1 LKSVCASSSTT
12 TSTKLNSLHLLVSKS
27 FTLTEKYMTST
38 TTTKTSTKCLTLVGA
53 AVSVGLLLLSTVAG
67 TLSISSA
74 QPQGQRQEQQPQ
86 ELQLEQLL
94 GDVQVRNDTRPVAA
108 GGGGPISVVTWFVPQ
123 NVSISAGETVT
134 WVNPTVVGEP
144 HTVSFLKQ
152 QDYFAAPESPYL
164 LPNGTQLTPA
174 NPNERNTEPI
184 IIPGQNDT
192 TSNTIIL
199 ANKRAYDPVVIDA
212 QNNVTYLPLNAN
224 YTMTGDELYVNSG
237 WMWPEGQNPP
247 GTPPIT
253 SFSVT
258 FENPGTYDYICMIHP
273 WMTGRVIVQGDAQT
287 EAQPQPE
294 PEPQNQTETQG
305 LGEPESPNPL
315 FG

>member
-1 LKSVCASSSTT
+1 
-12 TSTKLNSLHLLVSKS
+12 
-27 FTLTEKYMTST
+27 MTST
-38 TTTKTSTKCLTLVGA
+38 TTKTSKKYLALVVVA
-53 AVSVGLLLLSTVAG
+53 AIAAGVLMLSVAG

-74 QPQGQRQEQQPQ
+74 QPQGQEPEQRLEQQQ
-86 ELQLEQLL
+86 QQILEELL
-94 GDVQVRNDTRPVAA
+94 GDFQAQNDTRTVAA
-108 GGGGPISVVTWFVPQ
+108 GAGGPVSVVTWFVPQ
-123 NVSISAGETVT
+123 NVSINAGETVT

-144 HTVSFLKQ
+144 HTVTFLKQ

-164 LPNGTQLTPA
+164 IPNGTQLTPA
-174 NPNERNTEPI
+174 NPNELNTEPI

-212 QNNVTYLPLNAN
+212 QNNVTHLPLNAN

-237 WMWPEGQNPP
+237 WIWPEGQNPP
-247 GTPPIT
+247 GTPPIK

-258 FENPGTYDYICMIHP
+258 FENPGTYDYICEIHP
-273 WMTGRVIVQGDAQT
+273 WMAGRVIVQGDTTT
-287 EAQPQPE
+287 ETQPQTPTEIE
-294 PEPQNQTETQG
+294 PQPQNQTETQG

>member
-1 LKSVCASSSTT
+1 
-12 TSTKLNSLHLLVSKS
+12 
-27 FTLTEKYMTST
+27 MTST
-38 TTTKTSTKCLTLVGA
+38 TTTKTSKKYLALVGVA
-53 AVSVGLLLLSTVAG
+53 ALAAGVLMLSVAG

-74 QPQGQRQEQQPQ
+74 QLQGQEPEQRLEQQQ
-86 ELQLEQLL
+86 QQILEELL
-94 GDVQVRNDTRPVAA
+94 GDSQAQNDTRTVAA
-108 GGGGPISVVTWFVPQ
+108 GAGGPVSVVTWFVPQ

-144 HTVSFLKQ
+144 HTVSFFKQ

-164 LPNGTQLTPA
+164 IPNGTQLTPA
-174 NPNERNTEPI
+174 NPNELNTEPI

-199 ANKRAYDPVVIDA
+199 ANNRAYSPVVIDA

-237 WMWPEGQNPP
+237 WMWPEGQSPP
-247 GTPPIT
+247 GTPPIK
-253 SFSVT
+253 SFSIT
-258 FENPGTYDYICMIHP
+258 FENPGTYDYICMVHP
-273 WMTGRVIVQGDAQT
+273 WMTGRVIVQGDTTT
-287 EAQPQPE
+287 ETQPQ
-294 PEPQNQTETQG
+294 PQNQTETQG
-305 LGEPESPNPL
+305 LGESEAPNPI

>member
-1 LKSVCASSSTT
+1 VLLFSIAGMSS
-12 TSTKLNSLHLLVSKS
+12 L
-27 FTLTEKYMTST
+27 
-38 TTTKTSTKCLTLVGA
+38 
-53 AVSVGLLLLSTVAG
+53 
-67 TLSISSA
+67 SSA
-74 QPQGQRQEQQPQ
+74 QPQGQRQELQQQPQ

-94 GDVQVRNDTRPVAA
+94 GDLQVRNDTRPVAA

-123 NVSISAGETVT
+123 NVNINAGETVT

-164 LPNGTQLTPA
+164 IPPDTELTPA

-184 IIPGQNDT
+184 IIPSQNDT

-212 QNNVTYLPLNAN
+212 QNNVTHLPLNAN

-237 WMWPEGQNPP
+237 WIWPEGQNPP
-247 GTPPIT
+247 GTPPIK

-258 FENPGTYDYICMIHP
+258 FENPGTYDYICMVHP
-273 WMTGRVIVQGDAQT
+273 WMTGTVIVQGDTQT
-287 EAQPQPE
+287 EA
-294 PEPQNQTETQG
+294 EPQNQTETQR
-305 LGEPESPNPL
+305 LGEPELADPI